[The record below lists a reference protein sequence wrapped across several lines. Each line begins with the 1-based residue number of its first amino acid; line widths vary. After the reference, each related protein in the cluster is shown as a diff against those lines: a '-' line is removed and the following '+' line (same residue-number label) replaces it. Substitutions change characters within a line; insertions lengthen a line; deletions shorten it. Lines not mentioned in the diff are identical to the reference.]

1 MRKIEALLMALVI
14 LGCVTKEEPVKTY
27 TALRVSE
34 DNILS
39 YGSVAVKV
47 NPNLDYFNISGT
59 VEKTI
64 KGVAGDL
71 TAREFYLFTRPG
83 LDKIILIETNTRGN
97 SHPFRLPQDEV
108 VQNMPVI
115 QKGRKPING
124 KSWDVYI
131 RALPEFPAQILSA
144 ARQKGVGIEQY
155 RCGLEIV
162 VGKVLD
168 RFHRIYIKY
177 IEGQTDCQTLPQN
190 GGVLSDHQI
199 RSIRDLASQF
209 DADITISDQS
219 GGS

>member
-115 QKGRKPING
+115 QKGRKSIDG
-124 KSWDVYI
+124 EFWQIYV
-131 RALPEFPAQILSA
+131 RALPEFPEQILDA
-144 ARQKGVGIEQY
+144 ARQKGISIDHY
-155 RCGLEIV
+155 PCGLEIG
-162 VGKVLD
+162 VGKVVD

-177 IEGQTDCQTLPQN
+177 IRGQTECKTLPQN
-190 GGVLSDHQI
+190 GGTLSDKQI
-199 RSIRDLASQF
+199 RSIRDLSNEFHAN
-209 DADITISDQS
+209 ITISGQS
-219 GGS
+219 GRP